1 MASWLCNATLSN
13 VVSNALCTI
22 SCSNDSQTALPRREG
37 KQNISEQVV
46 VKRFSSRVGWL
57 PSYLP
62 PFIFC
67 FFSNNSWLVV
77 SSYQSSSKVS
87 SCCSK
92 FRFHPHHLSIF
103 CVFPCRWHRT
113 EWGGLRWSHCTMGC
127 ESGLDDAVEAGMR
140 WLRLGDTLIWS
151 RVVIPES
158 EKEQPSRFG
167 SRSLDYCCDEYHSN
181 PGHGLGC
188 QTWFPGECPL
198 ELEMTQYQRITY

>member
-62 PFIFC
+62 PFIFW

-103 CVFPCRWHRT
+103 VCFLVGGT
-113 EWGGLRWSHCTMGC
+113 ERSEEDCDGHTALWDVRVVWMMLLRLEWDDSDWVTLW
-127 ESGLDDAVEAGMR
+127 SGLELLYRSRRRSNRAGSAVGVSTIVETNTIRILGMV
-140 WLRLGDTLIWS
+140 L
-151 RVVIPES
+151 VV
-158 EKEQPSRFG
+158 KLD
-167 SRSLDYCCDEYHSN
+167 SLVN
-181 PGHGLGC
+181 VL
-188 QTWFPGECPL
+188 
-198 ELEMTQYQRITY
+198 

>member
-1 MASWLCNATLSN
+1 MTVRLLCRGGKESKISRSKWLWRDFLAAWVGC
-13 VVSNALCTI
+13 
-22 SCSNDSQTALPRREG
+22 RRTCLLLYFG
-37 KQNISEQVV
+37 
-46 VKRFSSRVGWL
+46 
-57 PSYLP
+57 
-62 PFIFC
+62 

-167 SRSLDYCCDEYHSN
+167 SRSLDYCCTEYHSN

-198 ELEMTQYQRITY
+198 ELEMTQYQRIITY